1 MPAGGQALRRNTR
14 IGIRYG
20 SETRQSTIP
29 DLLGAIMLKSA
40 AWTVDKTAA
49 RDRHLRD
56 AALLLSLMDEPES
69 QLERLHSVN
78 DRRRVI
84 LLHDELT
91 EMDWLQRI
99 GWFRGGGLGNEGVDG
114 PGRFEV
120 SAQVH
125 GGVKRRIVQS

>member
-1 MPAGGQALRRNTR
+1 
-14 IGIRYG
+14 
-20 SETRQSTIP
+20 
-29 DLLGAIMLKSA
+29 MLKSA

-99 GWFRGGGLGNEGVDG
+99 GWFRGGGDWATRELMVLADSRYPRRFTEGS
-114 PGRFEV
+114 R
-120 SAQVH
+120 
-125 GGVKRRIVQS
+125 GG

>member
-99 GWFRGGGLGNEGVDG
+99 GWFRGGGDWATRELMVLADSRYPRRFTEGS
-114 PGRFEV
+114 R
-120 SAQVH
+120 
-125 GGVKRRIVQS
+125 GG